1 VNAPGSITRAEAATS
16 PPSPILP
23 PLPPT
28 HGGMDL
34 AEAFRGALSAL
45 AANTLRSI
53 LTALGIFIGVAAVI
67 ATVAVGEGA
76 RRQVTAQIQ
85 SLGANLLIIWGG
97 SATMGGVRLGAGGRS
112 NLSYDDAVAIA
123 REVPE
128 VEVAVGSIRQTFQMV
143 AGNQNWSATVIAAD
157 PDFFVAHEWVADVGR
172 LYGAEEAGQARK
184 VVILGAT
191 VAENLFG
198 EDDPVG
204 REVRI
209 RSTPFEVIGVMAR
222 KGQNPM
228 GQDQDDSVFIPYWTA
243 RRSVM
248 GASRANARQVGTISV
263 KVHEGEDMAA
273 AEENIRALMRQRHRV
288 AANEPDSVSVRN
300 LSDIQ
305 ATRDAAARTLS
316 LLLASVAAVSLLVGG
331 IGVMNIMLVS
341 VTERTREIGLRL
353 AIGARRRDVLTQ
365 FLLEALVLALLGGAV
380 GVAAGITLSHL
391 VADLAGWPVLVTA
404 ESVLL
409 AVGVSALTGL
419 FFGFW
424 PARRAARLDPIA
436 ALRHD

>member
-1 VNAPGSITRAEAATS
+1 VNAPGSLTPAEAAASTAA
-16 PPSPILP
+16 PVLP
-23 PLPPT
+23 PLPEGR
-28 HGGMDL
+28 GGMDL
-34 AEAFRGALSAL
+34 AEALRGALSAL
-45 AANTLRSI
+45 AANYLRSI

-97 SATMGGVRLGAGGRS
+97 SANVGGVRLGAGGRS
-112 NLSYDDAVAIA
+112 NLSWDDAQAIA
-123 REVPE
+123 REVPQ
-128 VEVAVGSIRQTFQMV
+128 VEVAVGTIRQTFQMV
-143 AGNQNWSATVIAAD
+143 AGNQNWQAPVVATD
-157 PDFFVAHEWVADVGR
+157 PDYFVAHEWTAAEGR
-172 LYGAEEAGQARK
+172 LFAEQEATGARK
-184 VVILGAT
+184 VVVLGAT

-198 EDDPVG
+198 DEDPVG
-204 REVRI
+204 REIRI
-209 RSTPFEVIGVMAR
+209 RATPFEVIGVMAR
-222 KGQNPM
+222 KGQNPQ
-228 GQDQDDSVFIPYWTA
+228 GQDQDDAVFIPYWTA

-248 GASRANARQVGTISV
+248 GASRANARQVSVISV
-263 KVHEGEDMAA
+263 KVHEGEDMGE
-273 AEENIRALMRQRHRV
+273 AEEAIRTLMRQRHRV
-288 AANEPDSVSVRN
+288 AANEPDSVSIRN

-353 AIGARRRDVLTQ
+353 AVGARRRDVLSQ
-365 FLLEALVLALLGGAV
+365 FLLEALVLAMLGGAA
-380 GVAAGITLSHL
+380 GVLAGIALSHAA
-391 VADLAGWPVLVTA
+391 ADLAGWPVLVKPEA
-404 ESVLL
+404 VLL

-424 PARRAARLDPIA
+424 PARRAALLDPIA

>member
-1 VNAPGSITRAEAATS
+1 MNAPGGTAPAAAS
-16 PPSPILP
+16 ASAPSPLLPALP
-23 PLPPT
+23 PGR
-28 HGGMDL
+28 GGMDL
-34 AEAFRGALSAL
+34 MEALRGALSAL
-45 AANTLRSI
+45 AANTLRSL

-123 REVPE
+123 REVPQ
-128 VEVAVGSIRQTFQMV
+128 VEVAVGVIRQSFQMV
-143 AGNQNWSATVIAAD
+143 AGNQNWQALVIAAD
-157 PDFFVAHEWVADVGR
+157 PDYFIAHDWVPEAGR
-172 LYGAEEAGQARK
+172 AFSAEEAAGARK

-198 EDDPVG
+198 EENPVG
-204 REVRI
+204 REIRI
-209 RSTPFEVIGVMAR
+209 RQTPFEVIGVMAR

-228 GQDQDDSVFIPYWTA
+228 GQDQDDAVFIPYWTA

-263 KVHEGEDMAA
+263 KVHEGEDMRE

-288 AANEPDSVSVRN
+288 AANEPDSVSIRN

-353 AIGARRRDVLTQ
+353 AVGARRRDVLAQ
-365 FLLEALVLALLGGAV
+365 FLLEALVLAMLGGAA
-380 GVAAGITLSHL
+380 GVAAGLVLSHL
-391 VADLAGWPVLVTA
+391 VADLAGWPVLVQPDA
-404 ESVLL
+404 VLI

-424 PARRAARLDPIA
+424 PARRAAMLDPIA

>member
-1 VNAPGSITRAEAATS
+1 VNAPGAITRAEAGSSA
-16 PPSPILP
+16 PSPILP
-23 PLPPT
+23 PLPPMR
-28 HGGMDL
+28 GGMDL
-34 AEAFRGALSAL
+34 MEAFRGALSAL
-45 AANTLRSI
+45 AANYLRSI

-143 AGNQNWSATVIAAD
+143 AGNQNWSAVVIAAD
-157 PDFFVAHEWVADVGR
+157 PDFFAAHEWVPDTGR
-172 LYGAEEAGQARK
+172 LFGAEEAGQARK

-198 EDDPVG
+198 EEDPVG
-204 REVRI
+204 REIRI
-209 RSTPFEVIGVMAR
+209 RQTPFEVIGVMAR

-228 GQDQDDSVFIPYWTA
+228 GQDQDDAVFVPYWTA

-248 GASRANARQVGTISV
+248 GASRANARQVGSISV
-263 KVHEGEDMAA
+263 KVHDGEDMRE

-288 AANEPDSVSVRN
+288 AANEPDSVSIRN

-353 AIGARRRDVLTQ
+353 AVGARRRDVLAQ

-380 GVAAGITLSHL
+380 GVAAGLLVSHL
-391 VADLAGWPVLVTA
+391 AADLAGWPVLVTA